1 MRRGLISWS
10 RAELPEAVLA
20 ARVARTQA
28 AMAGAG
34 LDALALYTNNTR
46 TAAVSWLTGFVPYW
60 SEGLCILQRTGGPM
74 LVVALSNRVRRW
86 IESVS
91 RIERAVPS
99 PRIGAEAGRLI
110 AETKAAA
117 SVGVVELGSLRAD
130 VAEGLQK
137 GGAGLRLSDATNLF
151 ERLRGTAD
159 AAEIALAAKAGTIA
173 QRALAAARRTDNVG
187 AAVAAAEAQAR
198 ALGAEEIYMA
208 AAADLARDRR
218 LMRIEQNPPALGR
231 SYALRATVA
240 YKGVWIRLTRTFFQG
255 MGHGGADDVLA
266 SATERFAAAVSTL
279 PDERGF
285 KDFPSW
291 LVEGCRVAQPL
302 DPLIGSKIE
311 EPLRPAAGS
320 LVSVQATIDAGGTP
334 VVLGAPALL
343 GADGQTA
350 SLLVQPLFEG

>member
-10 RAELPEAVLA
+10 RAELPEAVLS
-20 ARVARTQA
+20 ARVARAQA
-28 AMAGAG
+28 AMAAAG
-34 LDALALYTNNTR
+34 LDALVLYTNNTR

-60 SEGLCILQRTGGPM
+60 SEGVCILHRTGDPM

-91 RIERAVPS
+91 RVERVVPS
-99 PRIGAEAGRLI
+99 PRIGGEAGRLI
-110 AETKAAA
+110 AEGKATA

-137 GGAGLRLSDATNLF
+137 GGAGLRLSDATGLF
-151 ERLRGTAD
+151 ERLRGAAD

-173 QRALAAARRTDNVG
+173 QRALAAAHGAKNIG

-198 ALGAEEIYMA
+198 GLGAEEIYVA

-240 YKGVWIRLTRTFFQG
+240 YKGVWVRVTRTFRN
-255 MGHGGADDVLA
+255 GAVDVLA
-266 SATERFAAAVSTL
+266 GAAESFAAAVSTL
-279 PDERGF
+279 PDDRGF
-285 KDFPSW
+285 KDFSSW

-302 DPLIGSKIE
+302 DALMGSKVE
-311 EPLRPAAGS
+311 EPLPPTAGA
-320 LVSVQATIDAGGTP
+320 LVSVQATIDVGGTP
-334 VVLGAPALL
+334 VILGAPALL

-350 SLLVQPLFEG
+350 SLLVQPLFED